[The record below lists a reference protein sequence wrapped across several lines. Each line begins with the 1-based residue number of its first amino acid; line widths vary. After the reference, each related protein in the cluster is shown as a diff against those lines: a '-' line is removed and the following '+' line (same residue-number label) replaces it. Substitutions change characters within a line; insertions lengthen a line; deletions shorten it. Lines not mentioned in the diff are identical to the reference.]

1 MFIWCGKTKDI
12 NTSNYKCVGYGNFS
26 NFGNIT
32 NGKNVIILGCNA
44 SSSSHTNN
52 KKNNIIVLGK
62 DFIQGLTSIGIGNI
76 IYVEKI
82 SKTNMTE
89 PNKMCVLS
97 LHYNGDDSY
106 LFVNGVQEL
115 KFKAQSFT
123 NDMKSEVFCIGNII
137 SDWSSQI
144 QKKLDF
150 MEMFMTLLLIMN
162 L

>member
-1 MFIWCGKTKDI
+1 M
-12 NTSNYKCVGYGNFS
+12 
-26 NFGNIT
+26 
-32 NGKNVIILGCNA
+32 
-44 SSSSHTNN
+44 
-52 KKNNIIVLGK
+52 GK